1 MVSLTTTTLR
11 TVAGAALF
19 AALGL
24 ALSGCNE
31 KKEETAEV
39 IRPVKVVEIAQA
51 DTTRKLDYSGSVK
64 ARTDMNLGFRV
75 NGKIVE
81 RKVDIGEKV
90 KPGDVLARIDA
101 TDYVLAVRRSQADL
115 DSAEKQVQTTEL
127 ARNRAQLLF
136 DKSVGS
142 KSQLEQA
149 ELSYDQAVST
159 RDSAVSALA
168 EAKNQVA
175 YSDLTSDMNGIVT
188 TINADVGQ
196 VVSSGTPVITVA
208 VDGEKEVLIAVP
220 EMDIAQFKVGKDVKA
235 RFWSDDALVLDAKVR
250 EVAGS
255 ADTQSRTF
263 AVRVSLPNDPRVLL
277 GMTATIEAQADNTQ
291 PYVSIPL
298 SALAQRNG
306 QQIVWLVDRS
316 AGIVHSRA
324 VKVADFA
331 DDGVRVADGL
341 RAGDVVVAAGT
352 QFMTENMKVKLSAA
366 SAQQAAADTHAASA
380 ADIVR

>member
-1 MVSLTTTTLR
+1 MVSLTTTTIR
-11 TVAGAALF
+11 SVTGAALF
-19 AALGL
+19 AAIALM
-24 ALSGCNE
+24 LSGCNE
-31 KKEETAEV
+31 KKEETVEV

-51 DTTRKLDYSGSVK
+51 DTTRKLDYSGSVR

-90 KPGDVLARIDA
+90 KPGDVLARIDS

-127 ARNRAQLLF
+127 ARNRAQQLF
-136 DKSVGS
+136 DKNVAP

-175 YSDLTSDMNGIVT
+175 YTDLTSDMNGIVT

-196 VVSSGTPVITVA
+196 VVGSGTPVITVA
-208 VDGEKEVLIAVP
+208 VDGEKEVQIAVP

-235 RFWSDDALVLDAKVR
+235 RFWSDDALVLDGKVR
-250 EVAGS
+250 EVSGS
-255 ADTQSRTF
+255 ADAQSRTF

-298 SALAQRNG
+298 SALAEKDG

-316 AGIVHSRA
+316 AGTVHSRGI
-324 VKVADFA
+324 KVADFA

-341 RAGDVVVAAGT
+341 KTGDVVVAAGT
-352 QFMTENMKVKLSAA
+352 QFMTENMKVKVPN
-366 SAQQAAADTHAASA
+366 AQQASAETNGSAAAA